1 MLQKRKK
8 VDRLGSEGQENR
20 VQVTALYRL
29 VMGK

>member
-8 VDRLGSEGQENR
+8 VDRLGSEDQESR